1 MSRGATAE
9 YVGAKRRA
17 YAAASKSKRRL
28 MLAEVCETTGFTKDY
43 AIRLLSGSRKY
54 RERKGR
60 GKKFGEEAAKWL
72 TAVWMEAG
80 CMCTTY
86 FKTVIAEWAKDYS
99 ERVAHIPPDIAR
111 LLTEMSASTMDRLL
125 RGVKRVKLGSVQ
137 RNRRSGVNN
146 SLKSAIEC
154 KSGEEVIACRVGPGD
169 IQVDTFALCGGS
181 MADSF
186 YWILTATDRK
196 TQWTRISPAW
206 NRGEAAT
213 LEALG
218 RIAKEIPFVVWSMHS
233 DNGGETINRHL
244 VRNLPGLFPSARLS
258 RSRPYH
264 SNDNAHVEEKN
275 RHVGREL
282 FGERRIDSREL
293 EGDLMRLCDLWSDY
307 RNFFCPCKMLVSK
320 VKKEDGKGFVCRYD
334 SPRTPYQRVMEEP
347 TVSDD
352 EKARLTARRGTMC
365 ALELRHRAK
374 RLLRR
379 ICRRQDELSAAR
391 RRLPPAAGDG
401 SSPASLRSAT
411 SSHAPLCGRGRRV
424 PNAENA
430 GQYLTNGKPPLRKF
444 TGRST

>member
-1 MSRGATAE
+1 MSRGATNE
-9 YVGAKRRA
+9 YIGMKRRA
-17 YAAASKSKRRL
+17 YQKATRQKRREI
-28 MLAEVCETTGFTKDY
+28 LAEVCETTGYSKDY
-43 AIRLLSGSRKY
+43 AMRLLSGSRKF

-60 GKKFGEEAAKWL
+60 GKRFGEEVAKWL
-72 TAVWMEAG
+72 EAVWKEAG

-86 FKTVIAEWAKDYS
+86 FKTVIAEWVGDYT
-99 ERVAHIPPDIAR
+99 ERVAAIPPHVAE
-111 LLTEMSASTMDRLL
+111 LLLEMSASTMDRIL
-125 RGVKRVKLGSVQ
+125 RGVKREKSGSLQ

-146 SLKSAIEC
+146 ALKEAVEC
-154 KSGEEVIACRVGPGD
+154 KSGEDVMACLVGPGD

-181 MADSF
+181 MADNF

-213 LEALG
+213 LEAMR
-218 RIAKEIPFVVWSMHS
+218 RIAAHIPFEIWSVHS
-233 DNGGETINRHL
+233 DNGGETLNHHFE
-244 VRNLPGLFPSARLS
+244 RNFPDIFPSAKRS

-282 FGERRIDSREL
+282 FGERRIDCREL
-293 EGDLMRLCDLWSDY
+293 EGDLIRLCDIWSDY

-334 SPRTPYQRVMEEP
+334 SPKTPYQRVMEEP
-347 TVSDD
+347 TVSDE
-352 EKARLTARRGTMC
+352 EKARLTARKAGLC
-365 ALELRHRAK
+365 ALELRHRAMK
-374 RLLRR
+374 LLKR

-391 RRLPPAAGDG
+391 RCPHTAAGDG
-401 SSPASLRSAT
+401 SSVASLRSAT
-411 SSHAPLCGRGRRV
+411 SSHVLCSRMGHR
-424 PNAENA
+424 ATDAQNA
-430 GQYLTNGKPPLRKF
+430 GQQLTNEKTPQRKF